1 MTDQTRLNE
10 IRARVEAATPGP
22 WRVIDTEH
30 MIEGTPDQSIPCLHI
45 VKPEDEEGDNEHGF
59 YFAEAEIITEMDA
72 NLVDATFIAHA
83 RQDIPDLLA
92 EVGRLSAERDEYR
105 RALRYLVGNE
115 WEESAGDTLSE
126 KAMSTV
132 IDRQAAELSRL
143 RAVIEEARDEIELMY
158 DSGTMQHGSQINVL
172 AILDRGLKGAGE

>member
-1 MTDQTRLNE
+1 MSDQARLDE
-10 IRARVEAATPGP
+10 IRTRAQAATPEP
-22 WRVIDTEH
+22 WGWLAYEPSTLVSYDYLGDPVAEKYGLRPRVLATGEYNRK
-30 MIEGTPDQSIPCLHI
+30 TPSRH
-45 VKPEDEEGDNEHGF
+45 
-59 YFAEAEIITEMDA
+59 DA
-72 NLVDATFIAHA
+72 DFIAHA